1 MQIIPRKSIFHV
13 FFMKFVFWEEL
24 FVIYSLSFLFC
35 IILIDFLYYLSY
47 IIHKYLIWVIFLLN
61 SSYNVVQKLS
71 KVIQKLSIFKKSVP
85 KNLEKFRKIRKKS
98 DFFTFFLMVSAAF
111 LSKVDWSFNV
121 RKIRKNVTK
130 KSWKKNDFHFCKLF
144 F

>member
-24 FVIYSLSFLFC
+24 FVIYCLSFLFC

-47 IIHKYLIWVIFLLN
+47 IIHKYLIWVIFLLIF
-61 SSYNVVQKLS
+61 SYKVVQKLS

-85 KNLEKFRKIRKKS
+85 KNPKKIQKIPKKS
-98 DFFTFFLMVSAAF
+98 EFFTFFLMVSTTF
-111 LSKVDWSFNV
+111 LSTVVLSF
-121 RKIRKNVTK
+121 IMWIWEKNVSK

>member
-1 MQIIPRKSIFHV
+1 MQIIPRTSIFHV

-24 FVIYSLSFLFC
+24 FVIYCLSFLFC

-71 KVIQKLSIFKKSVP
+71 KVIQKLSIFKKSVR
-85 KNLEKFRKIRKKS
+85 KNQKNPKKS
-98 DFFTFFLMVSAAF
+98 
-111 LSKVDWSFNV
+111 
-121 RKIRKNVTK
+121 RKNPIFLLF
-130 KSWKKNDFHFCKLF
+130 SLWSRPHFCQKSTDHLTCEN
-144 F
+144 